1 MLMLSFK
8 HVTPHK
14 NHALISAVAT
24 KLLRH
29 IYTNSP
35 IYAYA
40 GGRRSHYEV
49 LGVSKDCTTKDVRN
63 AYLEKCKILH
73 PDVAKT
79 KKSDDSEFIAVK
91 HAYEILVDEKK
102 RSVYDNYTTYTA
114 RQRDPSWQHHRQAM
128 KNYHEFYGI
137 RETPPGYKFETRY
150 SNSAVLWCGVLLAC
164 IGGLIQVGVVY
175 LANPICD
182 LEEVGNTSLLFNAQ
196 QNLMFSLDTKRIV
209 KEFQK
214 NSKKLLDEAT
224 YDGDI
229 ERRARLV
236 TRYKL
241 VMKETN
247 ALCPDTN
254 SPLYFWTLQKVMVKH
269 GILGEEYLN
278 GNIMDSNFL
287 LNTLLEQDDYQN
299 LKINLSTKI
308 Q

>member
-1 MLMLSFK
+1 
-8 HVTPHK
+8 
-14 NHALISAVAT
+14 
-24 KLLRH
+24 
-29 IYTNSP
+29 
-35 IYAYA
+35 
-40 GGRRSHYEV
+40 V

-102 RSVYDNYTTYTA
+102 RSVYDNYTTYNT
-114 RQRDPSWQHHRQAM
+114 RQRDPSWQYRQAM
-128 KNYHEFYGI
+128 SMKDYHEFYGI
-137 RETPPGYKFETRY
+137 RKTGPGYKFETRY
-150 SNSAVLWCGVLLAC
+150 SNSAVLWFGVLLAC
-164 IGGLIQVGVVY
+164 IGGAIQVGVVY
-175 LANPICD
+175 
-182 LEEVGNTSLLFNAQ
+182 
-196 QNLMFSLDTKRIV
+196 LDTKRIV

-224 YDGDI
+224 YDGDM
-229 ERRARLV
+229 EKREHLV

-241 VMKETN
+241 IMKETN

-287 LNTLLEQDDYQN
+287 LNTLMEQDDYQN
-299 LKINLSTKI
+299 LKINLTTKLK
-308 Q
+308 